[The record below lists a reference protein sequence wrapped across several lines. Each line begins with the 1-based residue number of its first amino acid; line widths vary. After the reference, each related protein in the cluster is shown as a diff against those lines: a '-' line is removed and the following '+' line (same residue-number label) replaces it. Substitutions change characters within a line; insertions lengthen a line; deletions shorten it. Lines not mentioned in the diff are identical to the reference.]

1 MCVVFP
7 PIWERWLIL
16 IKAEDLSASYCNL
29 KMLSAGGGE
38 SLSSEKCYEV
48 LCLEQKQAKMLQQLP
63 VTSTDG
69 HLFSSR
75 HTAQWPG
82 AHGNKPPVPERAQL
96 SPNLFS
102 STTSGGRKE
111 RKRVLD
117 PNIPFKSNLQ
127 MVIYP
132 KPTKC
137 LRTHRKRKTKSAPFL
152 HKPQPLL
159 PQPSQCPVH
168 SLLALPQVPKITFK
182 YPF

>member
-1 MCVVFP
+1 
-7 PIWERWLIL
+7 
-16 IKAEDLSASYCNL
+16 
-29 KMLSAGGGE
+29 MLSAGGGNHYLRRN
-38 SLSSEKCYEV
+38 SMRFYVSNKN
-48 LCLEQKQAKMLQQLP
+48 KQRRSQQLP

-75 HTAQWPG
+75 HTA
-82 AHGNKPPVPERAQL
+82 PVARRPCEQPSCPWERAQL
-96 SPNLFS
+96 QTSPHLLL
-102 STTSGGRKE
+102 GEAGRREKE
-111 RKRVLD
+111 FWT
-117 PNIPFKSNLQ
+117 PNIHFKSNLQ

-137 LRTHRKRKTKSAPFL
+137 LRSQRKPKTESAPFL

-159 PQPSQCPVH
+159 PRPSQCPVH